1 MAELGKIRKPN
12 VKDFKGKRRL
22 FCITNLFPPDDEDEK
37 LKDLVEKYWH
47 EALTHIEKLEKL
59 GFVTK
64 IFIETIFIEGQEAV
78 DVIRETNPYQ
88 YPLIEKKVSEG
99 AVVIG
104 VEEPETFGEFI
115 DWANCIRVVRTASVI
130 EKVYEFFDS
139 ATKKRIEGIRDKIVN
154 NLQEG
159 ESAILILNERER
171 VKLDLPQDIEIFLVV
186 PSFYDDIM
194 RYLREKYLSH

>member
-78 DVIRETNPYQ
+78 DVIRETNPYL

-104 VEEPETFGEFI
+104 VEDPETFGEFI
-115 DWANCIRVVRTASVI
+115 DWANCIRVVRTASVT

>member
-1 MAELGKIRKPN
+1 MAELGKIQKPN

-37 LKDLVEKYWH
+37 LKDLIEKYWQ
-47 EALTHIEKLEKL
+47 EALAHIEKLEKL

-78 DVIRETNPYQ
+78 DVIRETNPYL

-115 DWANCIRVVRTASVI
+115 DWANCIRVVRTASVT

>member
-1 MAELGKIRKPN
+1 MAELGKIQKPN
-12 VKDFKGKRRL
+12 VEDFKGKRRL

-78 DVIRETNPYQ
+78 DVIRETNPYL

>member
-78 DVIRETNPYQ
+78 DVIRETNPYL

-115 DWANCIRVVRTASVI
+115 DWANCIRVVRTASVT

-139 ATKKRIEGIRDKIVN
+139 ATKKRIEGIRDKIIN